1 MNFACEEMNK
11 MKSVTT
17 NLMTINRKKVT
28 IFLLDHIIEVCLV
41 ILIIGLAFGAN
52 GFLTWSNWM
61 NIFRSNSLKGVIA
74 FGMTMVII
82 AGLIDL
88 SIGSTVGLAGVIVAL
103 CCRELTARGMDINT
117 ACVIGMALSLSVAVL
132 VGWMQGFFQHKTGM
146 PAFIVSLAS
155 MYGLLGLA
163 AILSGGYPIANQYP
177 DWFNQLGMG
186 RIGGQSGIPLP
197 AIILAISFLITLFI
211 MGYTTTGRAT
221 YAVGG
226 NPESARLSGINVGK
240 TKIFVLI
247 SVQILAVIS
256 GFMTAGQVMA
266 GTFSFGKGWE
276 LDVIAAVVVGGT
288 SFTGGVGTIWGTLI
302 GVIFM
307 GVMTNGMT
315 LLNFDL
321 YVQYIVKAII
331 IFLAVLLSSYRAQV
345 KA

>member
-1 MNFACEEMNK
+1 
-11 MKSVTT
+11 MKTVTANRLT
-17 NLMTINRKKVT
+17 FDRKKVT

-41 ILIIGLAFGAN
+41 ILIIGLTFGAN
-52 GFLTWSNWM
+52 GFLTTSNWM

-88 SIGSTVGLAGVIVAL
+88 SIGSSVGLAGVIVAL
-103 CCRELTARGMDINT
+103 CCRELTARGMDLNT
-117 ACVIGMALSLSVAVL
+117 ACVIGMTLSLMLAIT
-132 VGWMQGFFQHKTGM
+132 VGWIQGFFQHKTGM

-155 MYGLLGLA
+155 LYALYGLA
-163 AILSGGYPIANQYP
+163 AILSGGYPIANQFP

-186 RIGGQSGIPLP
+186 RIGGPTGIPIP
-197 AIILAISFLITLFI
+197 AIILAVSFLIVLFI
-211 MGYTTTGRAT
+211 MGYTTIGRST

-240 TKIFVLI
+240 TKIFVFI

-256 GFMTAGQVMA
+256 GFMTSGQVMA
-266 GTFSFGKGWE
+266 GTYSFGKGWE

-288 SFTGGVGTIWGTLI
+288 SFTGGVGTVWGTLI

-315 LLNFDL
+315 LLNFDI

-331 IFLAVLLSSYRAQV
+331 VFLAVLLSSYRAQV

>member
-1 MNFACEEMNK
+1 
-11 MKSVTT
+11 MKTVNANPLTFD
-17 NLMTINRKKVT
+17 RKKIA

-41 ILIIGLAFGAN
+41 ILIIGLTLGAN
-52 GFLTWSNWM
+52 GFLTTSNWM

-88 SIGSTVGLAGVIVAL
+88 SIGSTVGLAGVIVAF
-103 CCRELTARGMDINT
+103 CCRELTARGMDLNI
-117 ACVIGMALSLSVAVL
+117 ACIIGMTLSLLLAIT
-132 VGWMQGFFQHKTGM
+132 VGWIQGFFQHKTGM

-155 MYGLLGLA
+155 MNALFGMAGM
-163 AILSGGYPIANQYP
+163 LSGGYPIANQFP

-186 RIGGQSGIPLP
+186 RVGGQAGIPIP
-197 AIILAISFLITLFI
+197 AIILAVSFLVVLFI
-211 MGYTTTGRAT
+211 MGYTTTGRST

-226 NPESARLSGINVGK
+226 NPESARLSGINVGG
-240 TKIFVLI
+240 TKIFVFI
-247 SVQILAVIS
+247 AVQILAVIS
-256 GFMTAGQVMA
+256 GFMTSGQVMA
-266 GTFSFGKGWE
+266 GTYSFGKGWE

-288 SFTGGVGTIWGTLI
+288 SFSGGVGTVWGTLI

-315 LLNFDL
+315 LLNFDI
-321 YVQYIVKAII
+321 YVQYIVKAVIV
-331 IFLAVLLSSYRAQV
+331 FLAVLLSSYRAQV

>member
-1 MNFACEEMNK
+1 
-11 MKSVTT
+11 MKTVNANPLTFD
-17 NLMTINRKKVT
+17 RKKIT
-28 IFLLDHIIEVCLV
+28 IFLLDHIIEVCLI
-41 ILIIGLAFGAN
+41 ILIIGLAVGAN
-52 GFLTWSNWM
+52 GFLTTSNWM

-103 CCRELTARGMDINT
+103 CCRELTARGMDINI
-117 ACVIGMALSLSVAVL
+117 ACIIGMTLSLLLAVT
-132 VGWMQGFFQHKTGM
+132 VGWIQGFFQHKTGM

-155 MYGLLGLA
+155 MNALFGLA
-163 AILSGGYPIANQYP
+163 GMLSGGYPIANQFP

-186 RIGGQSGIPLP
+186 RVGGQTGIPIP
-197 AIILAISFLITLFI
+197 AIILAVSFLVVLFI
-211 MGYTTTGRAT
+211 MGYTTTGRST

-226 NPESARLSGINVGK
+226 NPESARLSGINVGG
-240 TKIFVLI
+240 TKIFVFI

-256 GFMTAGQVMA
+256 GFMTSGQVMA
-266 GTFSFGKGWE
+266 GTYSFGKGWE

-315 LLNFDL
+315 LLNFDI
-321 YVQYIVKAII
+321 YVQYVVKAVIV
-331 IFLAVLLSSYRAQV
+331 FLAVLLSSYRAQV